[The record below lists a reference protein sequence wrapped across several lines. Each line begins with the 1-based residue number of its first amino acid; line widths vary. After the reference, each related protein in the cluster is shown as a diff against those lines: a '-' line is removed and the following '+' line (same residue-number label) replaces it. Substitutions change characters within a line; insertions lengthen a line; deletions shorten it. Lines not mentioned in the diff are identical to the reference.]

1 MGGSLKNLIF
11 SVESQKNNIS
21 GGFSKNGVLR
31 QFSDLRR
38 RLSKKLGGLFG
49 GGGGGG
55 GGVEKLNHRLT
66 GFSLGVRL

>member
-1 MGGSLKNLIF
+1 MKSLIF

-38 RLSKKLGGLFG
+38 RLSKELGRLFEG
-49 GGGGGG
+49 G
-55 GGVEKLNHRLT
+55 
-66 GFSLGVRL
+66 